1 MSSPCRRCRP
11 AAASERACCCRSASA
26 FLVLATK
33 PAIKYTIYEQVRH
46 ALITRRSLAAAQ
58 AGAAAAVS
66 LGVFEAVHPPPHHH
80 HLPAASCHSQL
91 AQQPDRNGAAVWQF
105 ALGAVSRAI
114 AEVLIYPYTRA
125 KMVIVGR
132 SASKHA
138 ASKNGG
144 GGAGGAGAGEDRAS
158 LLLPVWTIKELV
170 VTEGFLSLYQGM
182 GPQIIRGYGSH
193 LPPLPGSLRRCVMC
207 AVSC

>member
-1 MSSPCRRCRP
+1 M
-11 AAASERACCCRSASA
+11 
-26 FLVLATK
+26 
-33 PAIKYTIYEQVRH
+33 
-46 ALITRRSLAAAQ
+46 
-58 AGAAAAVS
+58 
-66 LGVFEAVHPPPHHH
+66 
-80 HLPAASCHSQL
+80 
-91 AQQPDRNGAAVWQF
+91 
-105 ALGAVSRAI
+105 SRAI

-144 GGAGGAGAGEDRAS
+144 GGAGAGAGEDRAS

>member
-1 MSSPCRRCRP
+1 M
-11 AAASERACCCRSASA
+11 
-26 FLVLATK
+26 
-33 PAIKYTIYEQVRH
+33 
-46 ALITRRSLAAAQ
+46 
-58 AGAAAAVS
+58 
-66 LGVFEAVHPPPHHH
+66 
-80 HLPAASCHSQL
+80 
-91 AQQPDRNGAAVWQF
+91 
-105 ALGAVSRAI
+105 
-114 AEVLIYPYTRA
+114 LIYPYTRA

-144 GGAGGAGAGEDRAS
+144 GAGARGGGAGEDRAS

-182 GPQIIRGYGSH
+182 GPQIIRGYAPPPPP
-193 LPPLPGSLRRCVMC
+193 PPLFRRDVR